1 WCGCFGRSPERRR
14 ALSARPPACRRSS
27 SPNTSWTSS
36 SPAPSTWNAWRA
48 EPASRSPPENGSSTA
63 PMRCASPGCACRR
76 PDARR
81 AATLLHEHRNE
92 HRDRDSQGEDAPH
105 DDAEDRTAPAT
116 ELGILLDLAECQDA
130 GDDGEG
136 GEDAEHGEDS
146 EIAGRDGPAGASHGQ
161 DPPQGRI
168 V

>member
-14 ALSARPPACRRSS
+14 ALSARPPAFRRSS

-48 EPASRSPPENGSSTA
+48 EPASRSPPENGSSTT
-63 PMRCASPGCACRR
+63 PMRCASPGRGREAAPAASTSSSPPWSTASTSACCACRR

-81 AATLLHEHRNE
+81 AATLLHEPRNE

-116 ELGILLDLAECQDA
+116 ELGILLDLSECQDA
-130 GDDGEG
+130 GDD
-136 GEDAEHGEDS
+136 
-146 EIAGRDGPAGASHGQ
+146 
-161 DPPQGRI
+161 
-168 V
+168 